1 MIIIGTSLMWNENPF
16 NLQDEALSK
25 FKFVSD
31 KNGQPP
37 TTATLSTDLLDL
49 VPDFTNP
56 FSARLTDKHAQN
68 AYNQQLNFRAHA
80 RKTPCASNF
89 CPRAQNACNQQFNLR
104 THARKTPSASNFC
117 PRALAY
123 RTATDI
129 CMYEIVLCLVCP
141 RTYEH
146 SRR

>member
-56 FSARLTDKHAQN
+56 FSAGLTDKHVQN
-68 AYNQQLNFRAHA
+68 TYNQELNFRA
-80 RKTPCASNF
+80 
-89 CPRAQNACNQQFNLR
+89 
-104 THARKTPSASNFC
+104 HARKTPSASNFC

-129 CMYEIVLCLVCP
+129 CIRDCP
-141 RTYEH
+141 LSSLPYLRALASLATANDLQTHTGLRSTY
-146 SRR
+146 